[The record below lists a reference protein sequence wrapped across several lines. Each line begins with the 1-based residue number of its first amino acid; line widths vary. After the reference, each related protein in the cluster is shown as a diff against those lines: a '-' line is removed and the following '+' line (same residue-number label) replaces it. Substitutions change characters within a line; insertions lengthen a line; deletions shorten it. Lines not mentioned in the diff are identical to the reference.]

1 MRTSLKRAAQE
12 TLLAE
17 LKSLHATRQEAIS
30 RRLDDFRRVDPS
42 GYFYEMV
49 YCLLT
54 PQTSAESAGKVIE
67 QLQKLSFH
75 ALPLDPEPILRNRTM
90 YIRFHR
96 TKSKHLLKLKDDFP
110 LVVQSIT
117 RDLPSPELREWLVRK
132 VTGLG
137 YKEATHFL
145 RNVGRNG
152 GLAILDRHILRNLKR
167 YGAIRSIP
175 KTLSRKHY
183 LSIERQ
189 FMRFADRIGIP
200 LDELDLLFWSME
212 TGVIRK

>member
-1 MRTSLKRAAQE
+1 MKKAVYDA
-12 TLLAE
+12 LLNQ
-17 LKSLHATRQEAIS
+17 LRSLHQSRKEAI
-30 RRLDDFRRVDPS
+30 RNRLEDFRGVQPS
-42 GYFYEMV
+42 EYFYEMA

-54 PQTSAESAGKVIE
+54 PQTSAESAGKVVE
-67 QLQKLSFH
+67 ELQRLSFH
-75 ALPLDPEPILRNRTM
+75 ARQFDPEPILRNRST

-96 TKSKHLLKLKDDFP
+96 TKSQHLLKLKDEFP
-110 LVVQSIT
+110 RVQETLAREMPAS
-117 RDLPSPELREWLVRK
+117 DLREWLVSNVK
-132 VTGLG
+132 GLG
-137 YKEATHFL
+137 YKESTHFL

-167 YGAIRSIP
+167 YGAIRSLP

-189 FMRFADRIGIP
+189 FMRFADRTGIP

>member
-1 MRTSLKRAAQE
+1 MKAGVFPP
-12 TLLAE
+12 TLNYM
-17 LKSLHATRQEAIS
+17 H
-30 RRLDDFRRVDPS
+30 P
-42 GYFYEMV
+42 
-49 YCLLT
+49 
-54 PQTSAESAGKVIE
+54 
-67 QLQKLSFH
+67 
-75 ALPLDPEPILRNRTM
+75 DPEIDLERSGLLIAPEPLLHQKDF

-96 TKSKHLLKLKDDFP
+96 TKSKHLLKLKEDFP
-110 LVVQSIT
+110 FIMQSIV
-117 RDLPSPELREWLVRK
+117 RDLPSFELREWLVK
-132 VTGLG
+132 NVKGLG

-167 YGAIRSIP
+167 YGAIRSLP
-175 KTLSRKHY
+175 KILSRRHY

-189 FMRFADRIGIP
+189 FMRFSERCGIP

>member
-1 MRTSLKRAAQE
+1 LKRTAQE
-12 TLLAE
+12 SLIAE
-17 LKSLHATRQEAIS
+17 LRSLHASRQEAIS

-42 GYFYEMV
+42 EYFYEMV

-54 PQTSAESAGKVIE
+54 PQTSAESAGKVVE
-67 QLQKLSFH
+67 QLQGLSFH
-75 ALPLDPEPILRNRTM
+75 ALPVDPEPILRNRST
-90 YIRFHR
+90 YIRFHK
-96 TKSKHLLKLKDDFP
+96 TKSKHLLKLKDEFP
-110 LVVQSIT
+110 VVMQSIT
-117 RDLPSPELREWLVRK
+117 RDLPSSELREWLVK
-132 VTGLG
+132 NVKGLG

-167 YGAIRSIP
+167 YGAIRSLP
-175 KTLSRKHY
+175 TTLSRKHY
-183 LSIERQ
+183 LGIERQ
-189 FMRFADRIGIP
+189 FMHFADRSGIS

>member
-1 MRTSLKRAAQE
+1 MI
-12 TLLAE
+12 AE
-17 LKSLHATRQEAIS
+17 LKSLHASRQDAIC
-30 RRLDDFRRVDPS
+30 RRLDDFRRREPS
-42 GYFYEMV
+42 EYFYEMV

-54 PQTSAESAGKVIE
+54 PQTSAESAGKVVD

-75 ALPLDPEPILRNRTM
+75 ELPVDPEPILRNRST

-96 TKSKHLLKLKDDFP
+96 TKSKHLLKLKEDFP
-110 LVVQSIT
+110 FVMQSVV
-117 RDLPSPELREWLVRK
+117 RDLPSSELREWLVK
-132 VTGLG
+132 NVKGLG

-167 YGAIRSIP
+167 YGAIRSLP

-189 FMRFADRIGIP
+189 FMRFANRSGIP
-200 LDELDLLFWSME
+200 LDELDLLHL
-212 TGVIRK
+212 GVTQNVVDPFAFAKRVFRD